1 MDKTTLRLLK
11 EGRPGLLFGLKNIES
26 YVRIVI
32 DYRNLLESS
41 DKDAF

>member
-1 MDKTTLRLLK
+1 MAFPYSILK
-11 EGRPGLLFGLKNIES
+11 YMES